1 MRGDT
6 YRVLKIGFAPQRWVS
21 SAVQRAASGELGFVS
36 NMCSMCPHHQVCM
49 LGVGGCERGGGGG
62 MFESSRNGVMVI

>member
-21 SAVQRAASGELGFVS
+21 SVVQRAASSVLGFVS

-49 LGVGGCERGGGGG
+49 VGEGGEGGGGD
-62 MFESSRNGVMVI
+62 MFESGRDGVMAI

>member
-6 YRVLKIGFAPQRWVS
+6 YWVLKIGFAPQRWVS
-21 SAVQRAASGELGFVS
+21 SVVQRAASGVLGFVS
-36 NMCSMCPHHQVCM
+36 NTCSMCPHHQVCM
-49 LGVGGCERGGGGG
+49 LGEGGQRGGGD